1 MSKTF
6 SPTSIEKTVYGEHGT
21 TLTEHETRIGLDFI
35 YVGLFIDEDDPGND
49 TFTTEDSPPFEN
61 GWINEGG
68 DWVPMRFRWQRD
80 GYVEMEGCAIN
91 GTLGSPIFTHTD
103 DLYIP
108 DFDTPHVVT
117 NSSFGFA
124 VLVVH
129 TDGTVT
135 RER

>member
-1 MSKTF
+1 MKTLT
-6 SPTSIEKTVYGEHGT
+6 PTSIEKTVYGEHGS
-21 TLTEHETRIGLDFI
+21 TLIEHETRIGLDFV
-35 YVGLFIDEDDPGND
+35 YVGTYPGDAN
-49 TFTTEDSPPFEN
+49 TTEDSPPFQN

-68 DWVPMRFRWQRD
+68 PWVPLRFRWQRD

-91 GTLGSPIFTHTD
+91 GSLGTPIFTHTD
-103 DLYIP
+103 DLFIP

-117 NSSFGFA
+117 NSTFTFA

-135 RER
+135 REA